1 MNLPVYS
8 ADNIT
13 QNIITF
19 KFGVKTKS
27 KLIYAIILFVLIA
40 GFASLPFIEVQISVN
55 ANGLFES
62 PIENVQLSAPL
73 NGRVLQV
80 NLADNQQVHQG
91 DTLMVF
97 DASLSQK
104 KNSILKDRTLALK
117 DQLHDARILLAQTNY
132 SGINLHMNTGQ
143 YTAALQQIQQEL
155 ETSKLVK
162 DQAEKT
168 FKRYDELYK
177 SRVLSVAEYEKYSTE
192 YKQAIFAYNL
202 ISSRYRSQW
211 ELDAKAFQ
219 KELNEL
225 NSEQAALKD
234 EDQRY
239 VLRAPVSGSVQNLSG
254 IQKGAFVAANEK
266 IGNISPGSELFAFCY
281 IKPEDIGLIYK
292 GQHVNFQVDAFNY
305 NQWGL
310 LSGRV
315 LDISDDVLSSLN
327 NQPVFKLKCI
337 VDKNYLSLRNGYKGY
352 VKKGMGFTARLNVAK
367 RSLYQLLYDKV
378 DDWVNPNAKN
388 KGF

>member
-239 VLRAPVSGSVQNLSG
+239 VLLSF
-254 IQKGAFVAANEK
+254 IN
-266 IGNISPGSELFAFCY
+266 
-281 IKPEDIGLIYK
+281 
-292 GQHVNFQVDAFNY
+292 
-305 NQWGL
+305 
-310 LSGRV
+310 
-315 LDISDDVLSSLN
+315 
-327 NQPVFKLKCI
+327 
-337 VDKNYLSLRNGYKGY
+337 
-352 VKKGMGFTARLNVAK
+352 
-367 RSLYQLLYDKV
+367 RSM
-378 DDWVNPNAKN
+378 
-388 KGF
+388 